1 MKKLLAA
8 VLMLAVV
15 IGLSACGSKKEE
27 TAAPAGPNAEAIVKA
42 KCATCHGQNLEG
54 TIGPKLADIGA
65 RLTKDDIAKIIKD
78 GKTGTIGV
86 MPPGSLT
93 DQKEIDAVAAYLAA
107 KK

>member
-1 MKKLLAA
+1 MKKLVTA

-15 IGLSACGSKKEE
+15 IGLSACGNKADNT
-27 TAAPAGPNAEAIVKA
+27 TAPVGPNAEAIVKT

-54 TIGPKLADIGA
+54 VIGPKLNDIGA
-65 RLTKDDIAKIIKD
+65 RLTKDDIAKVIKD
-78 GKTGTIGV
+78 GKTGNIGV

-93 DQKEIDAVAAYLAA
+93 KQDEIDAVAEYLAA